1 MLRWLNQ
8 LVVSVAL
15 LAVTT
20 LALAGEAGR
29 LVFAAGSV
37 HVAGQPASTSHTVME
52 GDTIVTGANG
62 HAHLKTIDNG
72 YLIVRPGSHARVVA
86 YHVDSQRPANSRIKI
101 ELVQGVARSISGQA
115 VQQFK
120 ENFRFNT
127 PVAAIGV
134 RGTDFTVYTD
144 QTTSRVI
151 VAAGGVVV
159 SGFIDSCGPTG
170 SGPCQ
175 GPNSRELFANQ
186 SGQLLQ
192 VLLGQPVPQLLRS
205 TNLSPDLTSPPRVN
219 EPTGK
224 AAGTE
229 TTAAKGG
236 PLSTAAKDGPLSKQD
251 GSALITDSLV
261 GAAIVTGP
269 LAGAGVLTGSLA
281 GAAIVTG
288 PSVGAAE
295 VTGSLAGSAI
305 VTVPSVVAAEVTGS
319 LAGAVEVA
327 DPYGKIIWGRWQ
339 PLLDKPANIDFV
351 KEVEAKAKLLAV
363 NSYFAVLRN
372 TGAEWQ
378 VPNQGIMSFTLN
390 QSEAFILT
398 GPASTP
404 IPATLENGQLRVDF
418 ANASFA
424 TGFDLVSQSKERFS
438 LKALGGVSANG
449 LLEGASQFTIGS
461 NMQVNGAIGP
471 QNGGTAAYIFQ
482 SRIDNNQLAIGGA
495 SWVKK

>member
-8 LVVSVAL
+8 LVVGVAL

-29 LVFAAGSV
+29 LVFAEGSV
-37 HVAGQPASTSHTVME
+37 HVAGQPASTSHIVME

-86 YHVDSQRPANSRIKI
+86 YHVDSQKPANTRIKI

-115 VQQFK
+115 VQQSK

-159 SGFIDSCGPTG
+159 SRFIDSCVATG

-175 GPNSRELFANQ
+175 GPNSRELFENQ
-186 SGQLLQ
+186 SGKLLQ
-192 VLLGQPVPQLLRS
+192 VLLGQSVPQLLRS
-205 TNLSPDLTSPPRVN
+205 TNLSPDLTSPPSVN

-224 AAGTE
+224 SAGTE
-229 TTAAKGG
+229 TTVAKGG
-236 PLSTAAKDGPLSKQD
+236 LLSTKDGA
-251 GSALITDSLV
+251 ALITDSLV
-261 GAAIVTGP
+261 GS
-269 LAGAGVLTGSLA
+269 VLLT
-281 GAAIVTG
+281 
-288 PSVGAAE
+288 
-295 VTGSLAGSAI
+295 
-305 VTVPSVVAAEVTGS
+305 
-319 LAGAVEVA
+319 

-339 PLLDKPANIDFV
+339 PLLDRPANIDFL
-351 KEVEAKAKLLAV
+351 KGAEAKAQLLAV
-363 NSYFAVLRN
+363 DSYFAVLRT
-372 TGAEWQ
+372 TGADWQ
-378 VPNQGIMSFTLN
+378 VPNQGVMSFVLN

-398 GPASTP
+398 GPTSTP

-424 TGFDLVSQSKERFS
+424 TGFDLVSQSKERFN
-438 LKALGGVSANG
+438 LKALGGVSASG
-449 LLEGASQFTIGS
+449 LLQGASQFTIGS

>member
-86 YHVDSQRPANSRIKI
+86 YHVDSQKPANTRIKI

-115 VQQFK
+115 VQQSK

-186 SGQLLQ
+186 TGQLLQ

-224 AAGTE
+224 AAGAE
-229 TTAAKGG
+229 TTVAKGG
-236 PLSTAAKDGPLSKQD
+236 PLSTQD
-251 GSALITDSLV
+251 GAALITD
-261 GAAIVTGP
+261 P
-269 LAGAGVLTGSLA
+269 
-281 GAAIVTG
+281 
-288 PSVGAAE
+288 
-295 VTGSLAGSAI
+295 
-305 VTVPSVVAAEVTGS
+305 
-319 LAGAVEVA
+319 
-327 DPYGKIIWGRWQ
+327 
-339 PLLDKPANIDFV
+339 
-351 KEVEAKAKLLAV
+351 
-363 NSYFAVLRN
+363 
-372 TGAEWQ
+372 
-378 VPNQGIMSFTLN
+378 
-390 QSEAFILT
+390 
-398 GPASTP
+398 
-404 IPATLENGQLRVDF
+404 
-418 ANASFA
+418 
-424 TGFDLVSQSKERFS
+424 
-438 LKALGGVSANG
+438 
-449 LLEGASQFTIGS
+449 
-461 NMQVNGAIGP
+461 
-471 QNGGTAAYIFQ
+471 
-482 SRIDNNQLAIGGA
+482 
-495 SWVKK
+495 

>member
-1 MLRWLNQ
+1 MLRWLTQ

-86 YHVDSQRPANSRIKI
+86 YHVDSQKPANTRIKI

-115 VQQFK
+115 VQQSK

-186 SGQLLQ
+186 TGQLLQ
-192 VLLGQPVPQLLRS
+192 VLFGQPVPQLLRS

-224 AAGTE
+224 AAGAE
-229 TTAAKGG
+229 TTVAKGG
-236 PLSTAAKDGPLSKQD
+236 PLSTQD
-251 GSALITDSLV
+251 GAALITDPLV
-261 GAAIVTGP
+261 GSTIVT
-269 LAGAGVLTGSLA
+269 
-281 GAAIVTG
+281 
-288 PSVGAAE
+288 
-295 VTGSLAGSAI
+295 
-305 VTVPSVVAAEVTGS
+305 
-319 LAGAVEVA
+319 

-339 PLLDKPANIDFV
+339 PLLDQPAKIDFV

-363 NSYFAVLRN
+363 DSYFAVLRTN
-372 TGAEWQ
+372 GADWQ
-378 VPNQGIMSFTLN
+378 VPNQGIMSFALN
-390 QSEAFILT
+390 QSEAYILT

-438 LKALGGVSANG
+438 LKALGGVSASG
-449 LLEGASQFTIGS
+449 LLQGASQFTIGS
-461 NMQVNGAIGP
+461 NMLVNGAIGP

-482 SRIDNNQLAIGGA
+482 SRIDNNQLAVGGA

>member
-1 MLRWLNQ
+1 MLRRLNQ

-37 HVAGQPASTSHTVME
+37 HVAGQPASTSHIVME

-62 HAHLKTIDNG
+62 HAHLKTTDNG
-72 YLIVRPGSHARVVA
+72 YLIVRPSSHARVVA
-86 YHVDSQRPANSRIKI
+86 YHVDLQNPANTRIKI
-101 ELVQGVARSISGQA
+101 ELVQGVARSVSGKA
-115 VQQFK
+115 VQQSK

-159 SGFIDSCGPTG
+159 SGFIDSCGPAG

-186 SGQLLQ
+186 TGQLLQ
-192 VLLGQPVPQLLRS
+192 VLLGQPVPQLLRGTS
-205 TNLSPDLTSPPRVN
+205 LSPDLTSPPRVN
-219 EPTGK
+219 EPTTK
-224 AAGTE
+224 ATSTE
-229 TTAAKGG
+229 TTSAKGG
-236 PLSTAAKDGPLSKQD
+236 PLITQD
-251 GSALITDSLV
+251 GTALITDPLAGAALV
-261 GAAIVTGP
+261 GAALVTD
-269 LAGAGVLTGSLA
+269 
-281 GAAIVTG
+281 
-288 PSVGAAE
+288 
-295 VTGSLAGSAI
+295 
-305 VTVPSVVAAEVTGS
+305 
-319 LAGAVEVA
+319 

-339 PLLDKPANIDFV
+339 PLLGLPANIDFV
-351 KEVEAKAKLLAV
+351 KGVEAKAQLLAV
-363 NSYFAVLRN
+363 DSYFAVMRTN
-372 TGAEWQ
+372 GADWQ
-378 VPNQGIMSFTLN
+378 VPNQGIMSFALK

-404 IPATLENGQLRVDF
+404 LPATLENGQLRVDF

-438 LKALGGVSANG
+438 LKALGGVSASG
-449 LLEGASQFTIGS
+449 LLQGAYQFSLGS
-461 NMQVNGAIGP
+461 NMLVNGALGP